1 MGMWIL
7 DFANKTLQYVLTSVL
22 GNCII
27 VTRKLGKGE
36 LL

>member
-1 MGMWIL
+1 MGMGIL

-22 GNCII
+22 GDGII
-27 VTRKLGKGE
+27 VTRKLGNGE